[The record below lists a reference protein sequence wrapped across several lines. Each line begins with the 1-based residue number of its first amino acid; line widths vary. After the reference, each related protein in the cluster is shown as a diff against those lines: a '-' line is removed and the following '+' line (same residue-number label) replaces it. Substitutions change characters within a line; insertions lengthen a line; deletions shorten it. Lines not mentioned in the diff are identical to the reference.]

1 MDEVRVAHKFLLIP
15 AFLIGAFYFLFTQ
28 YAIETIVMMVVD
40 FAKDNLLLIVPSLFF
55 AAIFLVFVFLFYYA
69 ARLIEEKLVKGQKNR
84 ILEILFYYVIPIGI
98 YLFLR
103 GEMDQALQ
111 FFVVVVAILVQQG
124 MEWLFLRMYK
134 KVK

>member
-1 MDEVRVAHKFLLIP
+1 MAHKFLLIP